1 MGVGSVKPA
10 RAMSRNRGADKPK
23 ASNPDISS
31 MDIEGFLNLK
41 GLAKRVVRKTRET
54 EGWSQFQ
61 RKSDREAIAGL

>member
-1 MGVGSVKPA
+1 
-10 RAMSRNRGADKPK
+10 
-23 ASNPDISS
+23 